1 VILTNLTG
9 RTALTIR
16 LIGLALISWTVLRAD
31 HHAPGA
37 SGRGLVISV
46 TFALCV
52 VAWLAWTRRPI
63 PDRGITPEVWVLAAA
78 GGVLCGASPSS
89 AASAFVFVAVVA
101 AGARD
106 ELSRAFIVV
115 GVGILALAVSVLI
128 YDGGGLGLLA
138 YSLGFAA
145 AVLAG
150 ANARQ
155 AAGKAEQAQLLLAQ
169 TQRSHEEQLRAARLQ
184 ESTRIAREIH
194 DVLSHALAGLTIHL
208 EATSALVDQGADR
221 ATIKARLDRAHAMAR
236 DGLRET
242 RRAVGALRSE
252 PIAAQAGVEALVEE
266 YRAGE
271 GTAELTIDGDP
282 GRLIGPVGEVVV
294 RVVQEALTNV
304 RKHAPGASVS
314 VALHAGDLADRDVV
328 LVVDDHQNGTP
339 RAPSP
344 LAATGGGYGVQGMRE
359 RAQAL
364 GGTVTA
370 GARGDG
376 WRVALQVPALA
387 GSEGPSEEPPASRPT
402 ASGGSGRE

>member
-1 VILTNLTG
+1 MIFTHLTG
-9 RTALTIR
+9 RTALTVR
-16 LIGLALISWTVLRAD
+16 LIGLALISWTVVRAH
-31 HHAPGA
+31 HHAPGG
-37 SGRGLVISV
+37 SGRGLVITILFV
-46 TFALCV
+46 LCV
-52 VAWLAWTRRPI
+52 VAWLAWTRRPL
-63 PDRGITPEVWVLAAA
+63 PDRGITPDVWVLAAA

-101 AGARD
+101 AGIRA

-115 GVGILALAVSVLI
+115 GVGILALALSILV
-128 YDGGGLGLLA
+128 YDGSALGLLA

-145 AVLAG
+145 ATLAG

-155 AAGKAEQAQLLLAQ
+155 GAAKAEQAELLLAQ
-169 TQRSHEEQLRAARLQ
+169 SQRSHEEQLRAARLE

-194 DVLSHALAGLTIHL
+194 DVLAHALAGLTIQL
-208 EATSALVDQGADR
+208 EATRAMVDQGADA
-221 ATIKARLDRAHAMAR
+221 ATIKTRLDRAHALAR
-236 DGLRET
+236 EGLRET

-252 PIAAQAGVEALVEE
+252 PIAVQAGIEALVEE
-266 YRAGE
+266 YRAAG
-271 GTAELTIDGDP
+271 GAAELAIDGDP
-282 GRLIGPVGEVVV
+282 GRLAGPVGEAAM

-314 VALHAGDLADRDVV
+314 VALHAGDLADPDVL
-328 LVVDDHQNGTP
+328 LVVDDHPSDAT

-364 GGTVTA
+364 GGTLTA

-376 WRVALQVPALA
+376 WRVELRVPILR
-387 GSEGPSEEPPASRPT
+387 GL
-402 ASGGSGRE
+402 GRE